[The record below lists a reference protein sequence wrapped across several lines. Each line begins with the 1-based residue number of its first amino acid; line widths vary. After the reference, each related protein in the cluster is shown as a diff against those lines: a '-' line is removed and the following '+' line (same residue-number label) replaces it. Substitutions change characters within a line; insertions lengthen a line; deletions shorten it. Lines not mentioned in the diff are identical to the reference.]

1 VLQLG
6 INLNDAEALSTL
18 AADVKAIDTN
28 GLNVV
33 EQALEQ
39 IVGIIEYN

>member
-6 INLNDAEALSTL
+6 INLNDEEAFSTL
-18 AADVKAIDTN
+18 AADVKTIDTN
-28 GLNVV
+28 GLNV

-39 IVGIIEYN
+39 IVGVIEYN